1 MARVVVGQ
9 DGSVAL
15 AGAAPLLDQV
25 AAPVGEEGL
34 VVGLLVVLGAE
45 VVTQLVTEAVVA
57 QCTGLKVNMYGYLS
71 NIYSIYANLIHL
83 PGDGEGVAAPD
94 GVPPGHPAIVEVQ
107 HQQGGGVCRVPQLRE
122 ARLHEA
128 ELGEDVG
135 GVVVEGG
142 QLVTE
147 HGHGEGQAAVSV
159 SLM

>member
-71 NIYSIYANLIHL
+71 NIYSIYVREPVKKKMWKIPYL
-83 PGDGEGVAAPD
+83 GGGS
-94 GVPPGHPAIVEVQ
+94 GPGHFPHFKKKWCLKCILS
-107 HQQGGGVCRVPQLRE
+107 HFKPF
-122 ARLHEA
+122 
-128 ELGEDVG
+128 
-135 GVVVEGG
+135 
-142 QLVTE
+142 
-147 HGHGEGQAAVSV
+147 
-159 SLM
+159 